1 MQGKAPVNPQT
12 PEERAIVLE
21 LQRLRGE
28 LRGFTDKRFHDKF
41 LSHGDDNRAGY
52 SYSAWIRAQR
62 DQWTGNTRALI
73 SFFAAQIPKIKAY
86 IARDQVNK
94 PRQGTDD
101 YHILPDV
108 QAVLDAIAIAKRNKN
123 EKRLVMWVALPGQ
136 GKSALLNYL
145 YRTEGAV
152 MTAAT
157 QAWQRS
163 YCSGLR
169 EIGNALGVYDSFR
182 STHELEQAVFQ
193 AGREHGRRILCIDDA
208 NTFGAHTCNM
218 VRDLCN
224 ETMLTIVTASTAVP
238 FNKSGRVGYQE
249 GEQMRRRAVAIIKAR
264 PIEADD
270 VAPFLAWANMEGS
283 SAQAAHQAIKQAAR
297 IYNQLDFVVSVNNY
311 LKLRHKPGEVTLDTV
326 TYAISYEAKKQRRGD
341 K

>member
-1 MQGKAPVNPQT
+1 MSQGKAPVNPQT
-12 PEERAIVLE
+12 PDERAIVQE
-21 LQRLRGE
+21 LQQLRGQ
-28 LRGFTDKRFHDKF
+28 LAGYSDKRFHEKF
-41 LSHGDDNRAGY
+41 LSDGDGY

-73 SFFAAQIPKIKAY
+73 AFFAAQIPKIKAH

-94 PRQGTDD
+94 PRQGADN

-123 EKRLVMWVALPGQ
+123 EKRLVMWVAGPGQ

-145 YRTEGAV
+145 QQTEGAIL
-152 MTAAT
+152 TAAT
-157 QAWQRS
+157 QAWKRS

-169 EIGNALGVYDSFR
+169 EIAHALGVYESIRDTYS
-182 STHELEQAVFQ
+182 LEQAVFH

-208 NTFGAHTCNM
+208 NTFGDHTCNM

-224 ETMLTIVTASTAVP
+224 ETMLTMVTASTAVP
-238 FNKSGRVGYQE
+238 FNQKGKGGYQE
-249 GEQMRRRAVAIIKAR
+249 GEQMRRRAVSIVKAR
-264 PIEADD
+264 PIEAED
-270 VAPFLAWANMEGS
+270 VAPFLAWAGLNGT
-283 SAQAAHQAIKQAAR
+283 ADQAFNAIKDAAR
-297 IYNQLDFVVSVNNY
+297 MYNQLDFVVSVSNY
-311 LKLRHKPGEVTLDTV
+311 LKLRHKPGNITLEQV
-326 TYAISYEAKKQRRGD
+326 CHAIEAEAKKLQRGD